1 MINLQEVQVQITEM
15 IKSDY
20 PNPIFKVVDH
30 NKMIFQFDDPSF
42 HGESEIEVYK
52 DSDGDVILFQGYG
65 STIDDNCQTVEE
77 FMESFKRVYELEQEM
92 LVEFSAGRI

>member
-1 MINLQEVQVQITEM
+1 MSKLQEVQVQITEM

-42 HGESEIEVYK
+42 HGESEIEIY
-52 DSDGDVILFQGYG
+52 DNDGDVILFDGHG
-65 STIDDNCQTVEE
+65 STIDSNCETVEE
-77 FMESFKRVYELEQEM
+77 FMNEFKEVYKLEQEM
-92 LVEFSAGRI
+92 LVEFVNGRI

>member
-52 DSDGDVILFQGYG
+52 DPDGDVILFQGYG

-92 LVEFSAGRI
+92 LVEFAAGRI

>member
-1 MINLQEVQVQITEM
+1 MNLQEVQVQITEM

-42 HGESEIEVYK
+42 HGECEIEIYK

-65 STIDDNCQTVEE
+65 SNIDDNCQTVEE
-77 FMESFKRVYELEQEM
+77 FMESFKSVYALEQEM
-92 LVEFSAGRI
+92 LVEFAAGRI